1 MVTRFTYGKQELCL
15 KGGRT
20 HIQRFMMVAPFGMP
34 PSFVNIGG
42 IMLLLGGTVS
52 MRLK

>member
-1 MVTRFTYGKQELCL
+1 MVTRFTYGKQELFL
-15 KGGRT
+15 KGRPY
-20 HIQRFMMVAPFGMP
+20 IQRFMLATPFGRP

-42 IMLLLGGTVS
+42 IVLLLGGTVS